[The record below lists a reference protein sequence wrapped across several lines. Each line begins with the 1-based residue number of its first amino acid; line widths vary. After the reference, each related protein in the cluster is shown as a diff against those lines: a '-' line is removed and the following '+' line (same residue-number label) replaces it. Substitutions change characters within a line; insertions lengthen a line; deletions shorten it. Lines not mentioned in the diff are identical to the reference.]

1 MPNSEH
7 LCNHQNKIDDF
18 KEGICVCTDC
28 GLVLEDKLFSN
39 YNQQEKKEYSTEKN
53 DVLELLHRANLPES
67 YSDCILDSLKNKRK
81 KNLPYVMYK
90 TLNSNG
96 CNISMKDISAITGL
110 KNNSIYSMQ
119 EKDKVI
125 ILKPNEMLEKYCKYL
140 NLDFKAYSVIKEKIS
155 TSLQSGHNP
164 LTIIGANIYVY
175 CKEKKLNYS
184 MKKIASTLNIS
195 CISIQRYI
203 KNINK
208 V

>member
-1 MPNSEH
+1 
-7 LCNHQNKIDDF
+7 
-18 KEGICVCTDC
+18 
-28 GLVLEDKLFSN
+28 
-39 YNQQEKKEYSTEKN
+39 
-53 DVLELLHRANLPES
+53 
-67 YSDCILDSLKNKRK
+67 
-81 KNLPYVMYK
+81 
-90 TLNSNG
+90 
-96 CNISMKDISAITGL
+96 MKDISAITGL